1 MIPPTSSLWPRRF
14 SPSHPA
20 RPSLCALASLALRG
34 TPGNATMTTPGGA
47 GTPLLRLQLLPC
59 SAHRLPPRVGAPTLL
74 PPRRYGA
81 PALTLSWRRCRHSK
95 RRRWKGAWWIH
106 WLVSSRDG
114 VNRSDL
120 RRMAA
125 RNLRRFYG
133 RGPSGRRPFA
143 SPHPKRLSTLSA
155 SPGPIR
161 VGPTGRPGIS
171 VTMRYGGIGAER
183 GGMDARKRD
192 DTYHRGRGGR
202 YIGHSPTAGTL
213 GSCHS
218 PGPLPQGIS
227 YVHHGNEPP
236 TQYIRIR

>member
-1 MIPPTSSLWPRRF
+1 LGRKPSPHPR
-14 SPSHPA
+14 A
-20 RPSLCALASLALRG
+20 CALSCPSRG
-34 TPGNATMTTPGGA
+34 FYGPG
-47 GTPLLRLQLLPC
+47 
-59 SAHRLPPRVGAPTLL
+59 S
-74 PPRRYGA
+74 YGA

-95 RRRWKGAWWIH
+95 RRRWKGAWWNR
-106 WLVSSRDG
+106 WLVSSRGGD
-114 VNRSDL
+114 NRTAL
-120 RRMAA
+120 RPRAV
-125 RNLRRFYG
+125 RSLRRFYG

-143 SPHPKRLSTLSA
+143 SPHPKRLSTPSA
-155 SPGPIR
+155 SPGPIG

-218 PGPLPQGIS
+218 PGPLRSTLTSPAFLALSGRGYAELPLNGVLRSSLTSRLNLIDG
-227 YVHHGNEPP
+227 VHLSERLHPP
-236 TQYIRIR
+236 DIGLGYPRER